1 MDNSLS
7 KIEQLV
13 ADARIELKRLGID
26 TEGKRT
32 DELLNMVREARNPAR
47 AARRKPHEPV
57 AQSLTAAPF
66 KLTH

>member
-26 TEGKRT
+26 TEGKRG
-32 DELLNMVREARNPAR
+32 DELLNMVSEARNPAR
-47 AARRKPHEPV
+47 AARRKLAMSQYP
-57 AQSLTAAPF
+57 SR
-66 KLTH
+66 

>member
-1 MDNSLS
+1 MDKSLS

-13 ADARIELKRLGID
+13 ADARIELMRLGID

-32 DELLNMVREARNPAR
+32 DELLNMVSEARNPAR

-57 AQSLTAAPF
+57 AQSPAPF

>member
-47 AARRKPHEPV
+47 AARRKPPMS
-57 AQSLTAAPF
+57 QYPSR
-66 KLTH
+66 